1 MLTFRKI
8 VEKVFVVTQTKQ
20 KILKTGEVVVS
31 EKGAFL
37 PQVVGISVSR
47 EGRFL
52 FRHNLKERY
61 PCEKLSNSQEA
72 LNLLFTDSFSC
83 EKVKFEKYITFLENL

>member
-20 KILKTGEVVVS
+20 KILKTGEIVVS

-37 PQVVGISVSR
+37 PQVVGVGVSR

-61 PCEKLSNSQEA
+61 LCEKLGDSKDA
-72 LNLLFTDSFSC
+72 LNLLFADSFSC
-83 EKVKFEKYITFLENL
+83 EKEKFAKYLNFLESL